1 MTLQSYIN
9 EIETQSKKPIDEQ
22 LNDIKLAGAKLLQ
35 SIDNLLPIVD
45 KVVKELEKESNSEV
59 RKDQRAK
66 EESNRLIIEWKY
78 NINAWETLIVMCE

>member
-35 SIDNLLPIVD
+35 TLDNLLPIVD
-45 KVVKELEKESNSEV
+45 KVVATLEKEINNMEKETSES
-59 RKDQRAK
+59 K
-66 EESNRLIIEWKY
+66 
-78 NINAWETLIVMCE
+78 

>member
-59 RKDQRAK
+59 RKD
-66 EESNRLIIEWKY
+66 
-78 NINAWETLIVMCE
+78 

>member
-1 MTLQSYIN
+1 MTLHSYIN

-22 LNDIKLAGAKLLQ
+22 HNDIKLAGAKLLQ

-45 KVVKELEKESNSEV
+45 KVVKELEKESNNEV

-66 EESNRLIIEWKY
+66 EESNRLIIECKN
-78 NINAWETLIVMCE
+78 NIKAWETLIVMCE

>member
-1 MTLQSYIN
+1 MTINSYIQ

-45 KVVKELEKESNSEV
+45 KVVKELEKESNNEV
-59 RKDQRAK
+59 RKD
-66 EESNRLIIEWKY
+66 
-78 NINAWETLIVMCE
+78 

>member
-66 EESNRLIIEWKY
+66 EESNRLIIECKN
-78 NINAWETLIVMCE
+78 NIKAWETLIVMCE